1 MLPEIVYI
9 CPNSQLWWRQKW
21 LDEEKRQTEVVV
33 IAPWSHFSTESHLD
47 CCLYTVWA
55 SCCVDTT
62 QHNPSA
68 RRDRFVFVMEE
79 EASPTLLSRV
89 TQVCSKYLEFTLLT
103 TNRRWNYYTRKHGY
117 MFFRPS
123 WLMIISFSPSV
134 GGRQPFSL
142 WYNWSVL
149 SISQTQFEKS
159 HVQLSQVVPTKQ
171 VLAAFKF
178 SDIMESAT

>member
-1 MLPEIVYI
+1 MVGRREASDRGGGDCTMEPLFDGKPPWLLSVH
-9 CPNSQLWWRQKW
+9 SVGQLLCW
-21 LDEEKRQTEVVV
+21 
-33 IAPWSHFSTESHLD
+33 
-47 CCLYTVWA
+47 YY
-55 SCCVDTT
+55 TT
-62 QHNPSA
+62 QHNSPA
-68 RRDRFVFVMEE
+68 RRNRLVFVMEE

-103 TNRRWNYYTRKHGY
+103 TNRRWKYYTRKHGY

-142 WYNWSVL
+142 WYNRSVL
-149 SISQTQFEKS
+149 SISQTKFEKS